1 MADGF
6 DDARAMW
13 DGRFAREDYIFG
25 TSPNVFL
32 ASQAG
37 RLARGQRALC
47 VADGEGR
54 NSVWLAQ
61 QGLVVTAFD
70 VSPVGVNK
78 ARRLAAQAGV
88 SVDARVSDVVAWP
101 WTPEAYDV
109 VVAIFVQFAPP
120 ALRAQ
125 MFEGMLATLKPGGL
139 LLLEGYTPD
148 QVELRTGGPGRVDHL
163 YTEPLLR
170 EAFAAH
176 EILHLRAYRAVLAE
190 GTQHAGESA
199 LIDCVVR
206 RRSDE

>member
-6 DDARAMW
+6 DDARTMW
-13 DGRFAREDYIFG
+13 DGRYTREDYIFG
-25 TSPNVFL
+25 TAPNVFL

-37 RLARGQRALC
+37 RLARGQRVLC

-54 NSVWLAQ
+54 NSVWLAR
-61 QGLVVTAFD
+61 QGLAVTAFD
-70 VSPVGVNK
+70 ISPVGVDK

-88 SVDARVSDVVAWP
+88 QVDFEVAEAADWV
-101 WTPEAYDV
+101 WTPEAYDA

-125 MFEGMLATLKPGGL
+125 MFSGMLATLKPGGL

-176 EILHLRAYRAVLAE
+176 EILHLNAYRAVLAE

-206 RRSDE
+206 RL